1 MKLEELYLK
10 KLNAVG
16 LIYHY
21 QSTDWGEEIVMMKD
35 DGLAMCKVY
44 VFSERE
50 NEIYVEGL
58 SVDPQIRK
66 SGIGTNLIKT
76 CHLIAE
82 ESNRENIYLFALRG
96 SWMYMWYAKMGY
108 TFHSANHNMP
118 GYDWLKLFLPK
129 SV

>member
-1 MKLEELYLK
+1 MRLGELPLK
-10 KLNAVG
+10 NLNAVG
-16 LIYHY
+16 FIYHY

-44 VFSERE
+44 VFSDRE
-50 NEIYVEGL
+50 NDLYIEGL

-66 SGIGTNLIKT
+66 GGIGTTLIKT

-82 ESNRENIYLFALRG
+82 ESNRETIYLFALRD
-96 SWMYMWYAKMGY
+96 SWMYRWYARMGY
-108 TFHSANHNMP
+108 IFHSVNHNMP
-118 GYDWLKLFLPK
+118 GYDWLKLFSPK